1 MYLCKLQLWMFQLD
15 WWRTSDWETNT
26 PPTVWV
32 ILPGWWMVPTRPP
45 SNPTLYLMHRPLQT
59 LPLGGDTSRYT
70 VPCKRPTKHHVTKGT
85 LYHGVKQGSSVV
97 TCSYARYT
105 QRWIVCNGYTALVM
119 VVVPGCLANSLPIHW
134 QFIANFFVR
143 LSTFWKE
150 FSHIIYLIAQ
160 DWVAFSRLWI
170 ESVYQTALHHI
181 IDIID
186 IASSLQDGDQ
196 RWCYCV
202 PFVNWE

>member
-1 MYLCKLQLWMFQLD
+1 M
-15 WWRTSDWETNT
+15 
-26 PPTVWV
+26 
-32 ILPGWWMVPTRPP
+32 I
-45 SNPTLYLMHRPLQT
+45 
-59 LPLGGDTSRYT
+59 
-70 VPCKRPTKHHVTKGT
+70 
-85 LYHGVKQGSSVV
+85 
-97 TCSYARYT
+97 
-105 QRWIVCNGYTALVM
+105 QR
-119 VVVPGCLANSLPIHW
+119 
-134 QFIANFFVR
+134 NFFVR
-143 LSTFWKE
+143 LSTFWRE

-160 DWVAFSRLWI
+160 DWVPFSQFWI

>member
-1 MYLCKLQLWMFQLD
+1 M
-15 WWRTSDWETNT
+15 R
-26 PPTVWV
+26 
-32 ILPGWWMVPTRPP
+32 G
-45 SNPTLYLMHRPLQT
+45 
-59 LPLGGDTSRYT
+59 
-70 VPCKRPTKHHVTKGT
+70 
-85 LYHGVKQGSSVV
+85 
-97 TCSYARYT
+97 T
-105 QRWIVCNGYTALVM
+105 QRWLVCNVYTALM
-119 VVVPGCLANSLPIHW
+119 YIQLCTFDDSLVQLYVTKSITLPRERL
-134 QFIANFFVR
+134 FVR

-196 RWCYCV
+196 R
-202 PFVNWE
+202 